1 MAGHLAAFLWP
12 ILTVVMST
20 TLVAWL
26 MDWRVAKVRRVRH
39 YVAVAFGGLLVSYIV
54 LFTLLTAVSMRH
66 G

>member
-1 MAGHLAAFLWP
+1 
-12 ILTVVMST
+12 MST